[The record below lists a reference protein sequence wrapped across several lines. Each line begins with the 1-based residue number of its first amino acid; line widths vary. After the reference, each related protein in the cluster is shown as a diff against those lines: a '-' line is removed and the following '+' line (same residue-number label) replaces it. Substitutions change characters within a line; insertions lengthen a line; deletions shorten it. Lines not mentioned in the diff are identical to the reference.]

1 MYLYF
6 TKPKTWQRMRGVVIA
21 IFMLLSTVVASAQE
35 PFNGRITTPEGK
47 GIRARIYVESR
58 DKQTVS
64 DGKGRFGL
72 TDIEP
77 HDVLRIVYRRTTLT
91 IKVDGR
97 RSIDIVWSP
106 EAESYH
112 AEESEELMHYG
123 YGYVKRR
130 ESVDYSSGIS
140 GDRLRATGAKSL
152 VEAIQMCYPG
162 LRYINGELCLLTQNS
177 INGSSKV
184 LILVDGNEI
193 NPDIVNLY
201 DVKSVEIIKGS
212 NMYGFRGA
220 NGVVLITTMTAQDAL
235 QRER

>member
-1 MYLYF
+1 
-6 TKPKTWQRMRGVVIA
+6 MRGVLIT
-21 IFMLLSTVVASAQE
+21 IFALLSIITASAQE

-47 GIRARIYVESR
+47 GIRARIYVENR

-64 DGKGRFGL
+64 DSKGRFGL
-72 TDIEP
+72 TDIEA
-77 HDVLRIVYRRTTLT
+77 HDILRIVYKRTTLT

-97 RSIDIVWSP
+97 RSIDIVWSGVS
-106 EAESYH
+106 ESYH
-112 AEESEELMHYG
+112 AEESEELMNYG
-123 YGYVKRR
+123 FGYVKRR
-130 ESVDYSSGIS
+130 ESLDYSSGIS

-177 INGSSKV
+177 INGSSAV

-193 NPDIVNLY
+193 NPDMINIH

-220 NGVVLITTMTAQDAL
+220 TGVVLITTMSAKDAL
-235 QRER
+235 ERER